1 VKARKSILRPKSEEI
16 HMNNPARKLIQSRP
30 LHFMRRARR
39 SAMATT
45 LAAVLAIC
53 LAGTA
58 AASPLPQNDREQTP
72 TVRERVMA
80 MPPHTLVQV
89 RLHNKNLK
97 GRVRIATR
105 KGFVLQFTA
114 DGKNRDQK
122 ISYDDVQSI
131 DTVDENGKGNKVSVH
146 IVIESG
152 SGGGIDVEIDH

>member
-1 VKARKSILRPKSEEI
+1 MINAARNLF
-16 HMNNPARKLIQSRP
+16 QCRP
-30 LHFMRRARR
+30 LHFMRRAPC

-45 LAAVLAIC
+45 LTAIFAFC

-58 AASPLPQNDREQTP
+58 TASPSPQNDREQTP

-89 RLHNKNLK
+89 RVHNKSLR

-114 DGKNRDQK
+114 DGKDRNQK
-122 ISYDDVQSI
+122 FSYDDVQSI
-131 DTVDENGKGNKVSVH
+131 DAVDENGKGNKVSVH
-146 IVIESG
+146 VVIESG
-152 SGGGIDVEIDH
+152 SGGGVDVEIDH

>member
-1 VKARKSILRPKSEEI
+1 MINAAR
-16 HMNNPARKLIQSRP
+16 NVIQSRP
-30 LHFMRRARR
+30 LHFMRRAPR

-45 LAAVLAIC
+45 LTAVFAIC

-58 AASPLPQNDREQTP
+58 AASPSPQNDREQTP

-89 RLHNKNLK
+89 RVHNKSLR

-114 DGKNRDQK
+114 DGKDRNQK
-122 ISYDDVQSI
+122 FSYDDVQSI
-131 DTVDENGKGNKVSVH
+131 DAVDENGKGNKVSVH
-146 IVIESG
+146 VVIESG
-152 SGGGIDVEIDH
+152 SGGGVDVEIDH